1 MVERETSRGVVV
13 DLVEVIKEQ
22 LAIYSHLQEL
32 YKEVIDNI
40 EAAKNTWANDDYIQ
54 ELEGK
59 AYRFSKDL
67 KDIYARRQQ
76 SMNELKKLAK
86 EYNVKMHC
94 LLKHAIKER
103 GIAEE
108 VWNSDM
114 DNVIYEQIM
123 LDAETFMYKILSQY
137 LWTEIVTCWRC
148 LKDALEENNTLSSND
163 KDNG

>member
-40 EAAKNTWANDDYIQ
+40 EAAKSTWANDDYIQ

-59 AYRFSKDL
+59 AYIFSKDL

-86 EYNVKMHC
+86 EYNHKAWCLVKHS
-94 LLKHAIKER
+94 IKEW

-114 DNVIYEQIM
+114 DNIIYEQIM
-123 LDAETFMYKILSQY
+123 LDAETFCYKCLSVF

-148 LKDALEENNTLSSND
+148 LSDELLPSND
-163 KDNG
+163 VEDGSK